1 MDYEKVNT
9 SGDETQ
15 IESFDKSNHLFD
27 LSRPNPFQ
35 LLSNP
40 IAFFRAA
47 ADAQGPV
54 ARIQFGS
61 QEFVLLNDP
70 VIIEDLLIRQSANFE
85 KFPKISRTRGLFGEG
100 LLTSEEPL
108 HLKQRRLA
116 QPAFHRDRLS
126 SYADEMVAST
136 QRLVAGWKH
145 NQQINAAH
153 EMGNL
158 ALDIVSRTLF
168 STQTDSQAEQIG
180 AALDQVVRTLNHL
193 VTPWGNLLL
202 SFPTPVRRRYR
213 SALEE
218 LDGIIYGFIEARRN
232 GRQVHADLLSMLMEA
247 KDPDTGEGMPDL
259 QLRDELMT
267 MFVAGHDT
275 TANALTWTLYL
286 LSQHPEEQALVEA
299 EVDGVLQGKPAS
311 IQDASRLARTVAV
324 FRESLRLYPPVWIL
338 GRRALRSIDTP
349 LIQLRKGAIVL
360 VSMAILHRRPGLFE
374 EPERFLPGRK
384 QPEAKFAFLPFGAG
398 SRLCIGERFAWLEG
412 VLCLATIVQNWRL
425 SLVPGSIVEPQPLLT
440 LRPRFGL
447 PMISLNRN
455 NRSKPFDSSMG

>member
-9 SGDETQ
+9 SEAKTQ

-27 LSRPNPFQ
+27 LGIPNPFQ
-35 LLSNP
+35 LLSDP

-47 ADAQGPV
+47 AEAQGPV

-61 QEFVLLNDP
+61 REFVLLNDP
-70 VIIEDLLIRQSANFE
+70 EIIEDLLIRHASSFE
-85 KFPKISRTRGLFGEG
+85 KFPRISRTRGLFGEG

-126 SYADEMVAST
+126 AYADEMVAAT
-136 QRLVAGWKH
+136 TRLTSRWTNGAA
-145 NQQINAAH
+145 INAAH
-153 EMGNL
+153 DMGNL

-180 AALDQVVRTLNHL
+180 VALDQVVSTLNHL

-202 SFPTPVRRRYR
+202 SIPSPLRRRYR

-218 LDGIIYGFIEARRN
+218 LDQIIYGFIADRRKS
-232 GRQVHADLLSMLMEA
+232 RIEHTDLLSMLMNA
-247 KDPDTGEGMPDL
+247 RDPDSGMGMPDL

-267 MFVAGHDT
+267 IFVAGHDT
-275 TANALTWTLYL
+275 TANALAWTLYL
-286 LSQHPEEQALVEA
+286 LSQHPQERARLEEEI
-299 EVDGVLQGKPAS
+299 DTVLQGRPANMN
-311 IQDASRLARTVAV
+311 DAAMLPQTAAV

-338 GRRALRSIDTP
+338 GRRALKPIETP
-349 LIQLRKGAIVL
+349 LIQLRRGAIVL
-360 VSMAILHRRPGLFE
+360 VSMAVLHRRLELYE
-374 EPERFLPGRK
+374 EPELFDPARRETK
-384 QPEAKFAFLPFGAG
+384 HRYAFLPFGAG

-412 VLCLATIVQNWRL
+412 VLCLATIMQKWRL
-425 SLVPGSIVEPQPLLT
+425 DLVPGTNVEAQPLLT
-440 LRPRFGL
+440 LRPRSGL
-447 PMISLNRN
+447 PMIPTLR
-455 NRSKPFDSSMG
+455 